1 MLYEV
6 ELNDGHSGKRH
17 QNQLRPCHESPDQ
30 SIELAPF
37 PDDLLNCDKEP
48 IQVTLPAQLS
58 PRYPSRH
65 RKPPDRYSPS

>member
-17 QNQLRPCHESPDQ
+17 QNQLRPRYESSDQ
-30 SIELAPF
+30 SFELRPLS
-37 PDDLLNCDKEP
+37 DDLLNRDKEP

-65 RKPPDRYSPS
+65 RKPPDRYSP